1 MAWNYQREETSF
13 APLPEGKYRIRVSG
27 VEKAQ
32 SKNGNEMLVLK
43 FDVSGSAKT
52 LYYYI
57 VFMPDKPEITNGK
70 LTQFFDSFKDIK
82 DGDFEILNWIG
93 KVGACMIKHEEYNG
107 EKRERISYFIKA
119 DKQKDLPPWQEGSVS
134 SPTVTSGTGFAPT
147 ASGYDVQF

>member
-119 DKQKDLPPWQEGSVS
+119 D
-134 SPTVTSGTGFAPT
+134 
-147 ASGYDVQF
+147 

>member
-13 APLPEGKYRIRVSG
+13 APLPEGRYRIRIKAVQ
-27 VEKAQ
+27 KAQ
-32 SKNGNEMLVLK
+32 SSKGNDMLVLQ

-82 DGDFEILNWIG
+82 DGDFDILNWVG
-93 KVGACMIKHEEYNG
+93 KVGACMIKHELYNG

-119 DKQKDLPPWQEGSVS
+119 DKQKDLPPWKETTTSSV
-134 SPTVTSGTGFAPT
+134 TAGTAFAPT
-147 ASGYDVQF
+147 TSGYNVPF